1 MELNVMQ
8 PDQLEDL
15 IQGIS
20 LADYQVIGPIE
31 SNGVIAY
38 EPIES
43 ADDLPIGIID
53 HQSPGKYALQKVQ
66 SSRFFGY
73 TFSPFSWK
81 KYLYPPVQTLFK
93 AGRNEQGIQLET
105 DSHDVKYAFIGVRA
119 CELSAIKIQDKI
131 FLGGE
136 YVDLHYKQRRENAL
150 IVAVEC
156 FNTCETC
163 FCDSVGSGPD
173 IPNGA
178 DIVLT
183 EILESGEHYFLV
195 RSETEAGQTILNQI
209 NLKDTENN
217 HHLMKDAQLE
227 RVRAKLKRKV
237 QTTGLKSKL
246 LKNSDHPRWDEVAE
260 RCLACS
266 NCTMVCPTCFCSDV
280 FDINDLDGNT
290 QRERRWDSCF
300 TSDFTYIHGGNV
312 RHSVKSRYR
321 QWLTHKFASW
331 QDQFDSLG
339 CVGCGR
345 CISWCPAGI
354 DITEELAE
362 LSKKPTKHEK
372 GETIH
377 V

>member
-20 LADYQVIGPIE
+20 LADYQVIGPME

-43 ADDLPIGIID
+43 ADDLPSGIID
-53 HQSPGKYALQKVQ
+53 HQSPGKYALQKIQ

-73 TFSPFSWK
+73 TVSPFSWK

-93 AGRNEQGIQLET
+93 AERNGQGIQLET

-131 FLGGE
+131 FLGGD
-136 YVDLHYKQRRENAL
+136 YVDLHYKERRENAL
-150 IVAVEC
+150 IIAVEC

-163 FCDSVGSGPD
+163 FCDSVGSGPE

-195 RSETEAGQTILNQI
+195 RSETEAGQEILNQI
-209 NLKDTENN
+209 SLKDAEND
-217 HHLMKDAQLE
+217 HYLIKDAQLE

-246 LKNSDHPRWDEVAE
+246 LKNPDHPRWDEVAE

-266 NCTMVCPTCFCSDV
+266 NCTMVCPTCFCTDV
-280 FDINDLDGNT
+280 FSQTVI
-290 QRERRWDSCF
+290 
-300 TSDFTYIHGGNV
+300 V
-312 RHSVKSRYR
+312 
-321 QWLTHKFASW
+321 
-331 QDQFDSLG
+331 
-339 CVGCGR
+339 
-345 CISWCPAGI
+345 
-354 DITEELAE
+354 
-362 LSKKPTKHEK
+362 
-372 GETIH
+372 
-377 V
+377 